1 MTDSERR
8 RPNEVR
14 GAKLVLTGWDE
25 SRRDEVA
32 ETLELLLPDPIE
44 LDEALLPL
52 VVLDGTSED
61 KAERARNALANS
73 GARVELEDV
82 WVTRAEVPD
91 PRERPT
97 CPNCGSAHTQPF
109 TFAGPAARVNTRCTD
124 CGHRFKHTSSRA

>member
-1 MTDSERR
+1 MSDTDRR

-14 GAKLVLTGWDE
+14 GTKLVLTGWAKE
-25 SRRDEVA
+25 RQDEVA
-32 ETLELLLPDPIE
+32 ETLELLLPEPIE
-44 LDEALLPL
+44 LTTDLLPL
-52 VVLDGTSED
+52 VVLEGTAPD
-61 KAERARNALANS
+61 KAERARKALANA
-73 GARVELEDV
+73 GGEVELEDV

-124 CGHRFKHTSSRA
+124 CGHRFKHMSSRA